1 MTHTPLAV
9 QVDKFDIIV
18 TQPETPL
25 QVTYRRELGSRML
38 IAEEI
43 LEPKADAN
51 RLDLQFLAQAWR
63 AAFDKA
69 KSLGWL

>member
-9 QVDKFDIIV
+9 QVDRHDIIV
-18 TQPETPL
+18 TQPGTPL
-25 QVTYRRELGSRML
+25 QVTYRREFGSRML
-38 IAEEI
+38 VADEI
-43 LEPKADAN
+43 LEPKAGAD
-51 RLDLQFLAQAWR
+51 LDYQFIAQAWR